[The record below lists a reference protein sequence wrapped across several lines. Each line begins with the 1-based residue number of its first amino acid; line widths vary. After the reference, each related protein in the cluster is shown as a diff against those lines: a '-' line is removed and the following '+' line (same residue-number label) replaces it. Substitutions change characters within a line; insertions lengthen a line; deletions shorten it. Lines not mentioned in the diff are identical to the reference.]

1 MNSLNSSK
9 SRAHWACILKPT
21 PAEGHVNHRG
31 APQHEHPFLTS
42 TQGME
47 MPPSHTGSLGSDMLD
62 FNENSVRNVAVVSF
76 YRSKAA
82 LAPYCPS
89 KRGMIHP
96 WDPSQATTPTG
107 LSGANIWV
115 AEDWLCPLSSLTLFH
130 PLCPSLSLP
139 SLSSDSCVFQV
150 SLLLSPLWL

>member
-1 MNSLNSSK
+1 MQLYPSIDQKLHWLLI
-9 SRAHWACILKPT
+9 AHQK
-21 PAEGHVNHRG
+21 EG
-31 APQHEHPFLTS
+31 
-42 TQGME
+42 
-47 MPPSHTGSLGSDMLD
+47 
-62 FNENSVRNVAVVSF
+62 
-76 YRSKAA
+76 
-82 LAPYCPS
+82 
-89 KRGMIHP
+89 P